1 MKIKRGLKLNIVL
14 VLLLATMLFTVSCG
28 KQEIDSSDLEE
39 KSNTFCTISLSTSP
53 KIADFPN
60 PGSNSK
66 LSTKGRVI
74 NKAKTILIFL
84 GI

>member
-39 KSNTFCTISLSTSP
+39 NSSLATDLATEGEASSE
-53 KIADFPN
+53 N
-60 PGSNSK
+60 EEEG
-66 LSTKGRVI
+66 
-74 NKAKTILIFL
+74 
-84 GI
+84 